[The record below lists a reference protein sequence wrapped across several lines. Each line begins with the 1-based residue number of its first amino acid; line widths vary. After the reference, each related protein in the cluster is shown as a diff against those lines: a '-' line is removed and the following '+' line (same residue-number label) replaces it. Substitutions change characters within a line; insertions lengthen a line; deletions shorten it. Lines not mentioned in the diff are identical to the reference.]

1 MDVKLLN
8 TVPETLDYAESLS
21 YIKVDDYPSVLNEI
35 QNINKIIKIISLL
48 FIILIFNFIFP
59 YKEYK
64 DSFNY
69 KLYIALLVIL
79 LILLINYNDLYL
91 IVAIFIIISLIF
103 VPILM
108 ILFFYIQKNENI
120 KIIFQMYNNQFKNV
134 FSDNFNYYELIFNI
148 FFISII
154 LILSIVLYWDNIY
167 SEAKKISKCGT
178 ILTIVEENTYR
189 KNPYVYNII
198 VIDNNSLDTKI
209 SNHIIK
215 IQYDFMKVKTTIEF
229 VNNKAALYLEER
241 NIFKYQRELIKDLL
255 IKFNERGDK
264 TNPIISNDKIKKFDT
279 LVTTNT
285 IYDEFNKI
293 VDSEIKE
300 HIKSELVKE
309 ITSDDIATN
318 HKGIQRL
325 TDERETYK
333 SNYGIKSLEELR
345 IDYEK
350 ITYTDKNKE
359 KTDKI
364 SYITNFI
371 IDNYKLYIYKLLTK
385 YKTYDE
391 KRPHVYYINL
401 KNFNTEIIENISSE
415 IFNTPE
421 KYKILC
427 VDENDKPIYNYSSN
441 ELIKFTQNYAINNEY
456 NPSIIYDIMHA
467 KNNNDKIIT

>member
-8 TVPETLDYAESLS
+8 NVPETLDYAESLS

-154 LILSIVLYWDNIY
+154 LVLSIVLYWDNIY

-229 VNNKAALYLEER
+229 VNNKAALYLEDR
-241 NIFKYQRELIKDLL
+241 DIIKYQQDLIKKLF
-255 IKFNERGDK
+255 KNFNEKDK
-264 TNPIISNDKIKKFDT
+264 ANDIIPQEKILIFDSKFS
-279 LVTTNT
+279 TNT

-293 VDSEIKE
+293 VNIEIKE
-300 HIKSELVKE
+300 HIKRELEKE
-309 ITSDDIATN
+309 ITDAADIASN
-318 HKGIQRL
+318 NKGIQRL
-325 TDERETYK
+325 TNERETYK
-333 SNYGIKSLEELR
+333 SNYGIKSLEEL
-345 IDYEK
+345 IGDYNEQ
-350 ITYTDKNKE
+350 
-359 KTDKI
+359 I
-364 SYITNFI
+364 SLAKKRDYITNFI

-385 YKTYDE
+385 YKKYNE

>member
-8 TVPETLDYAESLS
+8 IVPETLDYTESLS

-35 QNINKIIKIISLL
+35 QNFNKIIKMISLL

-69 KLYIALLVIL
+69 KLYVALLVIL
-79 LILLINYNDLYL
+79 LIILINYNDLYL

-103 VPILM
+103 VPMLM

-120 KIIFQMYNNQFKNV
+120 NIIFQMYNNQLKNV
-134 FSDNFNYYELIFNI
+134 FSDNFNYYDLIFNI
-148 FFISII
+148 FFIGII
-154 LILSIVLYWDNIY
+154 LALSIVLYWDNIY

-215 IQYDFMKVKTTIEF
+215 IQYDFIKVKTTIEF
-229 VNNKAALYLEER
+229 VNNKAALYLAER
-241 NIFKYQRELIKDLL
+241 DIIRYQQKLIKDLL
-255 IKFNERGDK
+255 EDFNKRD
-264 TNPIISNDKIKKFDT
+264 TTIVIIPKETINSFNN
-279 LVTTNT
+279 LYTTDT
-285 IYDEFNKI
+285 IYRSFTTI
-293 VDSEIKE
+293 VDVEIKNRIRKELADEIKE
-300 HIKSELVKE
+300 TNIASNDIG
-309 ITSDDIATN
+309 IT
-318 HKGIQRL
+318 RL
-325 TDERETYK
+325 TNERETYI
-333 SNYGIKSLEELR
+333 SNYGIKSLEELIR
-345 IDYEK
+345 DYEK
-350 ITYTDKNKE
+350 LTERNK
-359 KTDKI
+359 KI
-364 SYITNFI
+364 DYIKDFI

-385 YKTYDE
+385 YKKYDE

-401 KNFNTEIIENISSE
+401 KSLDAEIVENISSE

-467 KNNNDKIIT
+467 KNNNDKIFT

>member
-8 TVPETLDYAESLS
+8 NVPETLDYAESLS

-154 LILSIVLYWDNIY
+154 LVLSIVLYWDNIY

-229 VNNKAALYLEER
+229 VNNKAALYLEDS
-241 NIFKYQRELIKDLL
+241 NIIKYQQDLIKNLF
-255 IKFNERGDK
+255 KNFNKRDEAND
-264 TNPIISNDKIKKFDT
+264 IIPQEKINNFDSKIS
-279 LVTTNT
+279 TNT

-293 VDSEIKE
+293 VDIEIKDR
-300 HIKSELVKE
+300 IKTELEKE
-309 ITSDDIATN
+309 ITDANIASN
-318 HKGIQRL
+318 NKGIQRL
-325 TDERETYK
+325 TNERETYK
-333 SNYGIKSLEELR
+333 SNYGIKSLEEL
-345 IDYEK
+345 IGDYNEQ
-350 ITYTDKNKE
+350 
-359 KTDKI
+359 I
-364 SYITNFI
+364 SLAKKREYITNFI

-385 YKTYDE
+385 YKKYNE
-391 KRPHVYYINL
+391 KRPHIYYINL

>member
-120 KIIFQMYNNQFKNV
+120 NIIFQMYNNQLKNV

-154 LILSIVLYWDNIY
+154 LVLSIVLYWDNIY

-215 IQYDFMKVKTTIEF
+215 IKYDFMKVKTTIEF
-229 VNNKAALYLEER
+229 VNNKEDP
-241 NIFKYQRELIKDLL
+241 NIIKYQQELIKNLFNDLNK
-255 IKFNERGDK
+255 IGDA
-264 TNPIISNDKIKKFDT
+264 TNPIISDDKIKEFDT
-279 LVTTNT
+279 LLTTNN
-285 IYDEFNKI
+285 IYKKFNEI
-293 VDSEIKE
+293 FDSEITD
-300 HIKSELVKE
+300 HIKSELAKE
-309 ITSDDIATN
+309 ITSDYIATN
-318 HKGIQRL
+318 HKGFQRL
-325 TDERETYK
+325 TNERERFK
-333 SNYGIKSLEELR
+333 SNYGIKSIEELR

-350 ITYTDKNKE
+350 ITYTDKDKE
-359 KTDKI
+359 KEEKI
-364 SYITNFI
+364 DYITNFI

-385 YKTYDE
+385 YINYDE

>member
-120 KIIFQMYNNQFKNV
+120 NIIFQMYNNQLKNV

-154 LILSIVLYWDNIY
+154 LVLSIVLYWDNIY

-215 IQYDFMKVKTTIEF
+215 IKYDFMKVKTTIEF

-241 NIFKYQRELIKDLL
+241 NIIKYQQELIKEL
-255 IKFNERGDK
+255 FNNFNKRGDT
-264 TNPIISNDKIKKFDT
+264 TNPIISNDKIKDFDKLFKT
-279 LVTTNT
+279 DK

-293 VDSEIKE
+293 VNSEITD
-300 HIKSELVKE
+300 HIKSELAKE

-318 HKGIQRL
+318 HIGIQRL
-325 TDERETYK
+325 TNERETYK
-333 SNYGIKSLEELR
+333 SNYGIKSLEELIR
-345 IDYEK
+345 DYNEK
-350 ITYTDKNKE
+350 ISLAE
-359 KTDKI
+359 KID
-364 SYITNFI
+364 YITNFI

-385 YKTYDE
+385 YKNYDE

>member
-69 KLYIALLVIL
+69 KLYVALLIIL

-120 KIIFQMYNNQFKNV
+120 NIIFQMYNNQLKNV

-154 LILSIVLYWDNIY
+154 LVLSIVLYWDNIY

-215 IQYDFMKVKTTIEF
+215 IKYDFMKVKTTIEF
-229 VNNKAALYLEER
+229 VNNKAALYLEDR
-241 NIFKYQRELIKDLL
+241 NIIKYQQELIKNLL
-255 IKFNERGDK
+255 IKFNKRDAEK
-264 TNPIISNDKIKKFDT
+264 KIISDDKIIVFDKLFKT
-279 LVTTNT
+279 DK
-285 IYDEFNKI
+285 IYEEFNKI
-293 VDSEIKE
+293 VNSEITDY
-300 HIKSELVKE
+300 IKSELAKE

-333 SNYGIKSLEELR
+333 SNYGIKSLEEL
-345 IDYEK
+345 ISDYEK
-350 ITYTDKNKE
+350 NTYTDKNRE
-359 KTDKI
+359 KNEKI
-364 SYITNFI
+364 DYITNFI

-385 YKTYDE
+385 YINYDE

>member
-1 MDVKLLN
+1 
-8 TVPETLDYAESLS
+8 
-21 YIKVDDYPSVLNEI
+21 
-35 QNINKIIKIISLL
+35 
-48 FIILIFNFIFP
+48 
-59 YKEYK
+59 
-64 DSFNY
+64 
-69 KLYIALLVIL
+69 
-79 LILLINYNDLYL
+79 
-91 IVAIFIIISLIF
+91 
-103 VPILM
+103 M

-120 KIIFQMYNNQFKNV
+120 NIIFQMYNNQLKNV

-154 LILSIVLYWDNIY
+154 LVLSIVLYWDNIY

-293 VDSEIKE
+293 VNSEITD
-300 HIKSELVKE
+300 HIKSELAKE

-318 HKGIQRL
+318 HIGIQRL
-325 TDERETYK
+325 TNERETYK
-333 SNYGIKSLEELR
+333 SNYGIKSLEELIR
-345 IDYEK
+345 DYNEK
-350 ITYTDKNKE
+350 ISLAE
-359 KTDKI
+359 KID
-364 SYITNFI
+364 YITNFI

-385 YKTYDE
+385 YKNYDE

>member
-120 KIIFQMYNNQFKNV
+120 NIIFQMYNNQLKNV

-229 VNNKAALYLEER
+229 VNNKEDP
-241 NIFKYQRELIKDLL
+241 NIIKYQQELIKNL
-255 IKFNERGDK
+255 FNDFNKIGEDA
-264 TNPIISNDKIKKFDT
+264 TNPIISDDKIKEFDT
-279 LVTTNT
+279 LLTTIN
-285 IYDEFNKI
+285 IYKKFNEI
-293 VDSEIKE
+293 FDSEITD
-300 HIKSELVKE
+300 HIKSELAKE
-309 ITSDDIATN
+309 ITSDYIATN
-318 HKGIQRL
+318 HKGFQRL
-325 TDERETYK
+325 TNERERFK
-333 SNYGIKSLEELR
+333 SNYGIKSIEELR

-350 ITYTDKNKE
+350 ITYTDKDKE
-359 KTDKI
+359 KEEKI
-364 SYITNFI
+364 DYITNFI

-385 YKTYDE
+385 YINYDE

>member
-120 KIIFQMYNNQFKNV
+120 NIIFQMYNNQLKNV

-154 LILSIVLYWDNIY
+154 LVLSIVLYWDNIY

-293 VDSEIKE
+293 VNSEITD
-300 HIKSELVKE
+300 HIKSELAKE

-318 HKGIQRL
+318 HIGIQRL
-325 TDERETYK
+325 TNERETYK
-333 SNYGIKSLEELR
+333 SNYGIKSLEELIR
-345 IDYEK
+345 DYNDRESFAKKID
-350 ITYTDKNKE
+350 
-359 KTDKI
+359 
-364 SYITNFI
+364 YITNFI

-385 YKTYDE
+385 YKNYDE

>member
-1 MDVKLLN
+1 
-8 TVPETLDYAESLS
+8 
-21 YIKVDDYPSVLNEI
+21 
-35 QNINKIIKIISLL
+35 
-48 FIILIFNFIFP
+48 
-59 YKEYK
+59 
-64 DSFNY
+64 
-69 KLYIALLVIL
+69 
-79 LILLINYNDLYL
+79 
-91 IVAIFIIISLIF
+91 
-103 VPILM
+103 
-108 ILFFYIQKNENI
+108 
-120 KIIFQMYNNQFKNV
+120 MYNNQFKNV
-134 FSDNFNYYELIFNI
+134 FSDKFNYYELIFNI

-154 LILSIVLYWDNIY
+154 LVLSIVLYWDNIY

-229 VNNKAALYLEER
+229 VNNKAALYLEDR
-241 NIFKYQRELIKDLL
+241 DIIKYQQDLIKKLFKNFNKRDEANDIIPQEKIL
-255 IKFNERGDK
+255 IFDSKF
-264 TNPIISNDKIKKFDT
+264 S
-279 LVTTNT
+279 TNT

-293 VDSEIKE
+293 VNIEIKE
-300 HIKSELVKE
+300 HIKRELEKE
-309 ITSDDIATN
+309 ITDAADIASN
-318 HKGIQRL
+318 NKGIQRL
-325 TDERETYK
+325 TNERETYK
-333 SNYGIKSLEELR
+333 SNYGIKSLEEL
-345 IDYEK
+345 IGDYNEQ
-350 ITYTDKNKE
+350 
-359 KTDKI
+359 I
-364 SYITNFI
+364 SLAKKRDYITNFI

-385 YKTYDE
+385 YKKYNE

-467 KNNNDKIIT
+467 KNNNDKIITYYKIIILK

>member
-8 TVPETLDYAESLS
+8 NVPETLDYAESLS

-154 LILSIVLYWDNIY
+154 LVLSIVLYWDNIY

-229 VNNKAALYLEER
+229 VNNKAALYLEDR
-241 NIFKYQRELIKDLL
+241 DIIKYQQDLIKKLFKYFNKKDEA
-255 IKFNERGDK
+255 ND
-264 TNPIISNDKIKKFDT
+264 IIPNVKIIEFDN
-279 LVTTNT
+279 LFTTDT
-285 IYDEFNKI
+285 IYNKFKDI
-293 VDSEIKE
+293 VNSEIKDR
-300 HIKSELVKE
+300 IKTELETE
-309 ITSDDIATN
+309 ITDADIASN
-318 HKGIQRL
+318 NKGIQRL
-325 TDERETYK
+325 INERKIYK
-333 SNYGIKSLEELR
+333 SNYGIKSLEELIR
-345 IDYEK
+345 DYNEK
-350 ITYTDKNKE
+350 ISLAE
-359 KTDKI
+359 KI
-364 SYITNFI
+364 NYITNFI

-385 YKTYDE
+385 YKNKKYDE
-391 KRPHVYYINL
+391 KRPHIYYINL

>member
-1 MDVKLLN
+1 
-8 TVPETLDYAESLS
+8 
-21 YIKVDDYPSVLNEI
+21 
-35 QNINKIIKIISLL
+35 
-48 FIILIFNFIFP
+48 
-59 YKEYK
+59 
-64 DSFNY
+64 
-69 KLYIALLVIL
+69 
-79 LILLINYNDLYL
+79 
-91 IVAIFIIISLIF
+91 
-103 VPILM
+103 
-108 ILFFYIQKNENI
+108 
-120 KIIFQMYNNQFKNV
+120 MYNNQLKNV

-154 LILSIVLYWDNIY
+154 LVLSIVLYWDNIY

-215 IQYDFMKVKTTIEF
+215 IKYDFMKVKTTIEF
-229 VNNKAALYLEER
+229 VNNKEDP
-241 NIFKYQRELIKDLL
+241 NIIKYQQELIKNL
-255 IKFNERGDK
+255 INDFNKIGDA
-264 TNPIISNDKIKKFDT
+264 TNPIISDDKIKEFDT
-279 LVTTNT
+279 LLTTYN
-285 IYDEFNKI
+285 IYKKFNEI
-293 VDSEIKE
+293 VDNQKP
-300 HIKSELVKE
+300 HIRLKLATE
-309 ITSDDIATN
+309 ITGTDIATN

-325 TDERETYK
+325 KDERETYK
-333 SNYGIKSLEELR
+333 SNYGIKSLEEL
-345 IDYEK
+345 ISDYEK
-350 ITYTDKNKE
+350 ITYTDKNRE
-359 KTDKI
+359 KNEKI
-364 SYITNFI
+364 DYITNFI
-371 IDNYKLYIYKLLTK
+371 IDNCKLYIYKLLTK
-385 YKTYDE
+385 YINYDE

>member
-120 KIIFQMYNNQFKNV
+120 NIIFQMYNNQLKNV

-154 LILSIVLYWDNIY
+154 LVLSIVLYWDNIY

-189 KNPYVYNII
+189 KNPYVYNIV

-241 NIFKYQRELIKDLL
+241 NIIKYQRELIKEFLK
-255 IKFNERGDK
+255 KFNEKDAEK
-264 TNPIISNDKIKKFDT
+264 KIIPEFKINEFDT
-279 LVTTNT
+279 LSKTDN
-285 IYDEFNKI
+285 IYKKFNEI
-293 VDSEIKE
+293 VNSEIIQR
-300 HIKSELVKE
+300 IKSDLATE
-309 ITSDDIATN
+309 ITGTDIATN
-318 HKGIQRL
+318 HIGIQRL
-325 TDERETYK
+325 TSEREAYK
-333 SNYGIKSLEELR
+333 SNYGIKSLEELIR
-345 IDYEK
+345 DYNEK
-350 ITYTDKNKE
+350 ISLAE
-359 KTDKI
+359 KID
-364 SYITNFI
+364 YITNFI

-385 YKTYDE
+385 YKNYDE

>member
-8 TVPETLDYAESLS
+8 NVPETLDYTESLS

-35 QNINKIIKIISLL
+35 QNFNKIIKIISLL

-69 KLYIALLVIL
+69 KLYVALLVIL
-79 LILLINYNDLYL
+79 LIILINYNDLYL

-103 VPILM
+103 VPMLM

-120 KIIFQMYNNQFKNV
+120 NIIFQMYNNQLKNV

-148 FFISII
+148 FFIGII
-154 LILSIVLYWDNIY
+154 LALSIVLYWDNIY

-229 VNNKAALYLEER
+229 VNNKTALYLAER
-241 NIFKYQRELIKDLL
+241 DIITYQRKLIKDKLD
-255 IKFNERGDK
+255 IFNKRD
-264 TNPIISNDKIKKFDT
+264 TTRDTTSVIIQQETINRFDSMF
-279 LVTTNT
+279 TTDT
-285 IYDEFNKI
+285 IYTEFKTI
-293 VDSEIKE
+293 VDSQIKNR
-300 HIKSELVKE
+300 IRSELDSE
-309 ITSDDIATN
+309 IEQTDIASN
-318 HKGIQRL
+318 HIGITRL
-325 TDERETYK
+325 TNERETYK
-333 SNYGIKSLEELR
+333 SNYGIKSLEEL
-345 IDYEK
+345 IGDYEK
-350 ITYTDKNKE
+350 LKE
-359 KTDKI
+359 RNEKI
-364 SYITNFI
+364 DYIKDFI

-385 YKTYDE
+385 YKKYDE

-401 KNFNTEIIENISSE
+401 KSLDAEIVENISSE

-467 KNNNDKIIT
+467 KNNNDKIFT

>member
-8 TVPETLDYAESLS
+8 NVPETLDYAESLS

-154 LILSIVLYWDNIY
+154 LVLSIVLYWDNIY

-229 VNNKAALYLEER
+229 VNNKAALYLEDR
-241 NIFKYQRELIKDLL
+241 DIIKYQQDLIKKLF
-255 IKFNERGDK
+255 KNFNEKDK
-264 TNPIISNDKIKKFDT
+264 ANDIIPQEKILIFDSKFS
-279 LVTTNT
+279 TNT

-293 VDSEIKE
+293 VNIEIKE
-300 HIKSELVKE
+300 HIKRELEKE
-309 ITSDDIATN
+309 ITDADIASN
-318 HKGIQRL
+318 NKGIQRL
-325 TDERETYK
+325 INERKIYK
-333 SNYGIKSLEELR
+333 SNYGIKSLEELIR
-345 IDYEK
+345 DYNEKKSLAEKIDYIK
-350 ITYTDKNKE
+350 
-359 KTDKI
+359 
-364 SYITNFI
+364 NFI
-371 IDNYKLYIYKLLTK
+371 IDNYKLYIYKLLNK
-385 YKTYDE
+385 YKNKIYDE
-391 KRPHVYYINL
+391 KRPHIYYINL

>member
-120 KIIFQMYNNQFKNV
+120 NIIFQMYNNQLKNV

-154 LILSIVLYWDNIY
+154 LVLSIVLYWDNIY

-215 IQYDFMKVKTTIEF
+215 IKYDFMKVKTTIEF
-229 VNNKAALYLEER
+229 VNNKEDP
-241 NIFKYQRELIKDLL
+241 NIIKYQQELIKNL
-255 IKFNERGDK
+255 FNDFNKIGEDA
-264 TNPIISNDKIKKFDT
+264 TNPIISDDKIKEFDT
-279 LVTTNT
+279 LLTTIN
-285 IYDEFNKI
+285 IYKKFNEI
-293 VDSEIKE
+293 FDSEITD
-300 HIKSELVKE
+300 HIKSELAKE
-309 ITSDDIATN
+309 ITSDYIATN
-318 HKGIQRL
+318 HKGFQRL
-325 TDERETYK
+325 TNERERFK
-333 SNYGIKSLEELR
+333 SNYGIKSIEELR

-350 ITYTDKNKE
+350 ITYTDKDKE
-359 KTDKI
+359 KEEKI
-364 SYITNFI
+364 DYITNFI

-385 YKTYDE
+385 YINYDE

>member
-8 TVPETLDYAESLS
+8 NVPETLDYTESLS

-35 QNINKIIKIISLL
+35 QNFNKIIKMISLL

-69 KLYIALLVIL
+69 KLYVALLVIL
-79 LILLINYNDLYL
+79 LIILINYSDLYL

-103 VPILM
+103 VPMLM

-120 KIIFQMYNNQFKNV
+120 NIIFQMYNNQLKNV

-148 FFISII
+148 FFIGII
-154 LILSIVLYWDNIY
+154 LALSIVLYWDNIY

-229 VNNKAALYLEER
+229 VNNKTALYLAER
-241 NIFKYQRELIKDLL
+241 DIIRYQRKLIKDLL
-255 IKFNERGDK
+255 EN
-264 TNPIISNDKIKKFDT
+264 
-279 LVTTNT
+279 
-285 IYDEFNKI
+285 FNKRDTTIVIIPKEKINRFDSMLTTDNIYTSFKTI
-293 VDSEIKE
+293 VDVEIKNRIRTE
-300 HIKSELVKE
+300 LANEIKQ
-309 ITSDDIATN
+309 TDIASN
-318 HKGIQRL
+318 HIGITRL
-325 TDERETYK
+325 TNERETYK
-333 SNYGIKSLEELR
+333 SNYGIKSLEEL
-345 IDYEK
+345 ISDYEK
-350 ITYTDKNKE
+350 LTERNK
-359 KTDKI
+359 KI
-364 SYITNFI
+364 DYIKDFI

-385 YKTYDE
+385 YKKYDE

-401 KNFNTEIIENISSE
+401 KSLDAEIVENISSE

-441 ELIKFTQNYAINNEY
+441 
-456 NPSIIYDIMHA
+456 
-467 KNNNDKIIT
+467 

>member
-8 TVPETLDYAESLS
+8 NVPETLDYAESLS

-154 LILSIVLYWDNIY
+154 LVLSIVLYWDNIY

-209 SNHIIK
+209 SNNIIK

-229 VNNKAALYLEER
+229 VNNKAALYLEDS
-241 NIFKYQRELIKDLL
+241 NIIKYQQDLIKNLF
-255 IKFNERGDK
+255 KNFNKRDEAND
-264 TNPIISNDKIKKFDT
+264 IIPQEKINNFDSKIS
-279 LVTTNT
+279 TNT

-293 VDSEIKE
+293 VDIEIKDR
-300 HIKSELVKE
+300 IKTELEKE
-309 ITSDDIATN
+309 ITDANIASN
-318 HKGIQRL
+318 NKGIQRL
-325 TDERETYK
+325 TNERETYK
-333 SNYGIKSLEELR
+333 SNYGIKSLEEL
-345 IDYEK
+345 IGDYNEQ
-350 ITYTDKNKE
+350 
-359 KTDKI
+359 I
-364 SYITNFI
+364 SLAKKREYITNFI

-385 YKTYDE
+385 YKKYNE
-391 KRPHVYYINL
+391 KRPHIYYINL

>member
-8 TVPETLDYAESLS
+8 NVPETLDYTESLS

-35 QNINKIIKIISLL
+35 QNINKIIKMISIL

-79 LILLINYNDLYL
+79 LIILINYNDLYL

-120 KIIFQMYNNQFKNV
+120 NIIFQMYNNQLKNV

-198 VIDNNSLDTKI
+198 AIDNNSLDTKI

-229 VNNKAALYLEER
+229 VNNKNALYLAER
-241 NIFKYQRELIKDLL
+241 DIIRYQRKLIKDLL
-255 IKFNERGDK
+255 ENFNKRDTTK
-264 TNPIISNDKIKKFDT
+264 VIIQHDKI
-279 LVTTNT
+279 
-285 IYDEFNKI
+285 KI
-293 VDSEIKE
+293 VDSLHVTEGIYRHFTDIVDNEIKN
-300 HIKSELVKE
+300 HIRKELDSEIE
-309 ITSDDIATN
+309 QTDIASN
-318 HKGIQRL
+318 HIGITRL
-325 TDERETYK
+325 TNERETYK
-333 SNYGIKSLEELR
+333 SNYGIKSLEDL
-345 IDYEK
+345 IGDYEK
-350 ITYTDKNKE
+350 LKE
-359 KTDKI
+359 RNEKI
-364 SYITNFI
+364 DYIKDFI

-385 YKTYDE
+385 YKKYDE

>member
-120 KIIFQMYNNQFKNV
+120 NIIFQMYNNQLKNV

-154 LILSIVLYWDNIY
+154 LVLSIVLYWDNIY

-215 IQYDFMKVKTTIEF
+215 IKYDFMKVKTTIEF
-229 VNNKAALYLEER
+229 VNNKEDP
-241 NIFKYQRELIKDLL
+241 NIIKYQQELIKNL
-255 IKFNERGDK
+255 FNDFNKIGDTK
-264 TNPIISNDKIKKFDT
+264 NPIISDDKIKEFDT
-279 LVTTNT
+279 LLTTNN
-285 IYDEFNKI
+285 IYKKFNEI
-293 VDSEIKE
+293 VDNQKP
-300 HIKSELVKE
+300 HIRLKLAGE
-309 ITSDDIATN
+309 ITTDIATN
-318 HKGIQRL
+318 HKGIARL
-325 TDERETYK
+325 TSERETYK
-333 SNYGIKSLEELR
+333 SNYGIKSLEELIR
-345 IDYEK
+345 DYEK
-350 ITYTDKNKE
+350 ITYTDKDKE
-359 KTDKI
+359 KEEKI
-364 SYITNFI
+364 DYITNFI

-385 YKTYDE
+385 YINYDE

>member
-1 MDVKLLN
+1 
-8 TVPETLDYAESLS
+8 
-21 YIKVDDYPSVLNEI
+21 
-35 QNINKIIKIISLL
+35 
-48 FIILIFNFIFP
+48 
-59 YKEYK
+59 
-64 DSFNY
+64 
-69 KLYIALLVIL
+69 
-79 LILLINYNDLYL
+79 
-91 IVAIFIIISLIF
+91 
-103 VPILM
+103 
-108 ILFFYIQKNENI
+108 
-120 KIIFQMYNNQFKNV
+120 MYNNQLKNV

-154 LILSIVLYWDNIY
+154 LVLSIVLYWDNIY

-215 IQYDFMKVKTTIEF
+215 IKYDFMKVKTTIEF

-241 NIFKYQRELIKDLL
+241 NIFKYQQDLIKNLL
-255 IKFNERGDK
+255 KKFNERGDT
-264 TNPIISNDKIKKFDT
+264 TNPIISNDKIKDFDKLFKT
-279 LVTTNT
+279 DK

-293 VDSEIKE
+293 VNSEITD
-300 HIKSELVKE
+300 HIKSELAKE

-318 HKGIQRL
+318 HIGIQRL
-325 TDERETYK
+325 TNERETYK
-333 SNYGIKSLEELR
+333 SNYGIKSLEELIR
-345 IDYEK
+345 DYNEK
-350 ITYTDKNKE
+350 ISLAE
-359 KTDKI
+359 KID
-364 SYITNFI
+364 YITNFI

-385 YKTYDE
+385 YKNYDE

>member
-8 TVPETLDYAESLS
+8 IVPETLDYAESLS

-69 KLYIALLVIL
+69 KLYIAVLVIL
-79 LILLINYNDLYL
+79 LILLINYNNLYL

-120 KIIFQMYNNQFKNV
+120 KIIFQMYNNQLKNV

-154 LILSIVLYWDNIY
+154 LVLSIVLYWDNIY

-229 VNNKAALYLEER
+229 VNNKAALYLEDR
-241 NIFKYQRELIKDLL
+241 NIIKYQQDLIIKLL
-255 IKFNERGDK
+255 KNFNKRD
-264 TNPIISNDKIKKFDT
+264 TTTDIIQQETINRFDSM
-279 LVTTNT
+279 LTTDT
-285 IYDEFNKI
+285 IYTEFKTI
-293 VDSEIKE
+293 VDSQIKNS
-300 HIKSELVKE
+300 IKLDLKAE
-309 ITSDDIATN
+309 ITDADIASN
-318 HKGIQRL
+318 NKGIQRL
-325 TDERETYK
+325 TNERETYK
-333 SNYGIKSLEELR
+333 SNYGIKSLEDLIR
-345 IDYEK
+345 DYNDLESS
-350 ITYTDKNKE
+350 I
-359 KTDKI
+359 DKI
-364 SYITNFI
+364 DYITNFI

-385 YKTYDE
+385 YKKYDE
-391 KRPHVYYINL
+391 KRPHIYYINL

>member
-8 TVPETLDYAESLS
+8 NVPETLDYTESLS

-35 QNINKIIKIISLL
+35 QNFNKIIKMISLL

-69 KLYIALLVIL
+69 KLYVALLVIL
-79 LILLINYNDLYL
+79 LIILINYNDLYL

-103 VPILM
+103 VPMLM

-120 KIIFQMYNNQFKNV
+120 NIIFQMYNNQLKNV

-148 FFISII
+148 FFIGII
-154 LILSIVLYWDNIY
+154 LALSIVLYWDNIY

-229 VNNKAALYLEER
+229 VNNKNALYLAER
-241 NIFKYQRELIKDLL
+241 DIIRYQRKLIKDLL
-255 IKFNERGDK
+255 ENFNKRDTTK
-264 TNPIISNDKIKKFDT
+264 VIIQHDKIKILDSFH
-279 LVTTNT
+279 VTEG
-285 IYDEFNKI
+285 IYKHFTDI
-293 VDSEIKE
+293 VDNEIKN
-300 HIKSELVKE
+300 HIRSELATE
-309 ITSDDIATN
+309 IGETDIASN
-318 HKGIQRL
+318 HIGITRL
-325 TDERETYK
+325 TNERETYI
-333 SNYGIKSLEELR
+333 SNYGIKSLEEL
-345 IDYEK
+345 ISDYEK
-350 ITYTDKNKE
+350 LTELNK
-359 KTDKI
+359 KI
-364 SYITNFI
+364 DYIKDFI

-385 YKTYDE
+385 YKKYDE
-391 KRPHVYYINL
+391 KRPHAYYINL

-427 VDENDKPIYNYSSN
+427 VDENNKPIYNYSSN

-467 KNNNDKIIT
+467 KNNNDKIFT